1 MDPRLRQDA
10 EDVEWS
16 ASRRRAPFLSA
27 LAVAV
32 ASVVG
37 LLGFLWPFLLP
48 IAAADGTER
57 AGQAAPFAVAI
68 ITGLC
73 LVAILGE
80 FSGGAVRPARIVA
93 LLGVLVA
100 INATLRLLP
109 TFLGASP
116 VFLLIILAGAVFGP
130 ALGFQLGALT
140 MLVSSLL
147 IGGFGPWLPYQ
158 MLAAGWVG
166 LSAGLL
172 PALDGRPRIRLV
184 LLAGFGAGWGL
195 LYGALLNLSFWPF
208 TAPGVEYEV
217 GLSWVP
223 GMSAAET
230 LDTYARFY
238 LITSLPHDLT
248 RAIANAVLVVALG
261 GPILRLLGRY
271 RDRFTW
277 QPFTLTDAGENAD
290 PPPPRAGPPGKV
302 CA

>member
-1 MDPRLRQDA
+1 VRRTTGRYRKQATPGQPG
-10 EDVEWS
+10 
-16 ASRRRAPFLSA
+16 SRPFATLT
-27 LAVAV
+27 VVV
-32 ASVVG
+32 ASLLG

-48 IAAADGTER
+48 FAAAGGESR
-57 AGQAAPFAVAI
+57 AGQVAPFAVAL

-80 FSGGAVRPARIVA
+80 FSAGEVRPARVVA

-116 VFLLIILAGAVFGP
+116 VFLLIILAGAVFG
-130 ALGFQLGALT
+130 ASIGFQLGALT

-158 MLAAGWVG
+158 MLTAGWVG

-172 PALDGRPRIRLV
+172 PRLDGRPRLRLAV
-184 LLAGFGAGWGL
+184 LAVFGAGWGL
-195 LYGALLNLSFWPF
+195 AYGALLNLSFWPF
-208 TAPGVEYEV
+208 TAPGVDYDA

-223 GMSAAET
+223 GMSGLET
-230 LDTYARFY
+230 LQTYARFY

-248 RAIANAVLVVALG
+248 RAVANAVLVVALG

-277 QPFTLTDAGENAD
+277 QPFTEADEAENAD
-290 PPPPRAGPPGKV
+290 RLPTRDGQPVGI
-302 CA
+302 

>member
-1 MDPRLRQDA
+1 MTSRNDVAGARGRLIGR
-10 EDVEWS
+10 
-16 ASRRRAPFLSA
+16 PFATLTIA
-27 LAVAV
+27 LA
-32 ASVVG
+32 SLIG

-48 IAAADGTER
+48 AAVTDGDSR
-57 AGQAAPFAVAI
+57 VGQAAPFAVAI
-68 ITGLC
+68 ITALC
-73 LVAILGE
+73 LVAILSE
-80 FSGGAVRPARIVA
+80 FSAGEVRPARVVA

-100 INATLRLLP
+100 INATVRLLP

-116 VFLLIILAGAVFGP
+116 VFLLIILVGAVFG
-130 ALGFQLGALT
+130 AAVGFQLGALT

-166 LSAGLL
+166 LSAGLM
-172 PALDGRPRIRLV
+172 PSVPGRPWLRLA

-208 TAPGVEYEV
+208 TAPGVEYDV

-223 GMSAAET
+223 GMSGRET
-230 LDTYARFY
+230 LETYARFY
-238 LITSLPHDLT
+238 LVTSLPHDLT

-277 QPFTLTDAGENAD
+277 QPFDAEDLEDVDRLPARDGQ
-290 PPPPRAGPPGKV
+290 PVRI
-302 CA
+302 